1 MNNVL
6 AIGVSNR
13 DYFNIMMSYYPKDI
27 TENYSIVLF
36 VDNQNNILDDIKDL
50 IKSHNI
56 PAFNNAKIV
65 VNSDLVID
73 YIKEQTLS
81 EAAQKALIENVVYFK
96 IIVPIYIKKVYNT
109 PRVFAID
116 DDIFILKDLSPLFDK
131 YDGWAFKKENLFS
144 LKNSDKH
151 KIINQ
156 FNSVFNEDFKL
167 EELNAISLNS
177 GTIMYDIDDNYIS
190 HVNRFLENSIIQN
203 ISFNSVGFTAWTL
216 EQRFQHFNMHYLMKN
231 KHNVKLLDGSDIRLI
246 TNVGKE
252 ELGTIY
258 LKHATPYNINYAIGV
273 KKPMWL
279 SKFLVGIAWKFNDF
293 IVQPKFELKNIL
305 HNKNWVPVRTKRV
318 HIKKKDHI
326 KPVF

>member
-56 PAFNNAKIV
+56 PVFNNAKIV

-73 YIKEQTLS
+73 YIKGQTLS
-81 EAAQKALIENVVYFK
+81 EAAQKALTENVVYFK

-109 PRVFAID
+109 TRVFAID

-144 LKNSDKH
+144 LKNSDRH
-151 KIINQ
+151 KIAKQ

-167 EELNAISLNS
+167 KDLNSISLNS
-177 GTIMYDIDDNYIS
+177 GTIMYDIDDNYVT

-258 LKHATPYNINYAIGV
+258 LKQATPYIIHYAIGV

-279 SKFLVGIAWKFNDF
+279 SKFLAGIAWKFNDF
-293 IVQPKFELKNIL
+293 MVQPKFELKNIL
-305 HNKNWVPVRTKRV
+305 HNKDWVPVRANRV
-318 HIKKKDHI
+318 HIKKKDRI

>member
-56 PAFNNAKIV
+56 PVFNNAKIV

-73 YIKEQTLS
+73 YIKGQTLS
-81 EAAQKALIENVVYFK
+81 EAAQKALTENVVYFK

-109 PRVFAID
+109 TRVFAID

-144 LKNSDKH
+144 LKNSDRH
-151 KIINQ
+151 KIAKQ

-167 EELNAISLNS
+167 KDLNSISLNS
-177 GTIMYDIDDNYIS
+177 GTIMYDIDDNYVT

-258 LKHATPYNINYAIGV
+258 LKQATPYIIHYAIGV

-279 SKFLVGIAWKFNDF
+279 SKFLAGIAWKFNDF
-293 IVQPKFELKNIL
+293 MVQPKFELKNIL
-305 HNKNWVPVRTKRV
+305 HNKDWVPVRANRV

>member
-56 PAFNNAKIV
+56 PGFNNAKIV
-65 VNSDLVID
+65 VNSDLIID
-73 YIKEQTLS
+73 YIKDQTLS
-81 EAAQKALIENVVYFK
+81 ESAQKVLIKNGLFFK
-96 IIVPIYIKKVYNT
+96 IIVPVYIKKVYNT
-109 PRVFAID
+109 TRVFAID

-131 YDGWAFKKENLFS
+131 YEGWAFKKENLFS

-151 KIINQ
+151 IIINQ
-156 FNSVFNEDFKL
+156 FNSIFGEDFKL
-167 EELNAISLNS
+167 KDLNAISLNS
-177 GTIMYDIDDNYIS
+177 GTIMYDIDDDYVT
-190 HVNRFLENSIIQN
+190 HVNRFLENSFIQS
-203 ISFNSVGFTAWTL
+203 ISSNTVGFTAWTL
-216 EQRFQHFNMHYLMKN
+216 EQRFQHFNMHYLMKH
-231 KHNVKLLDGSDIRLI
+231 KSNVKLLDGSDIRLI
-246 TNVGKE
+246 TNVGNDE
-252 ELGTIY
+252 IGTTY
-258 LKHATPYNINYAIGV
+258 LKQATPYIIHYAIGV

-279 SKFLVGIAWKFNDF
+279 SKFLAGIAWKFNDF
-293 IVQPKFELKNIL
+293 MVQPKFELKNIL
-305 HNKNWVPVRTKRV
+305 HNKDWVPVRTKRL

-326 KPVF
+326 KPIF